1 MRKKCLSVFILI
13 LSVFIL
19 VGCSSIDNVRIKLGL
34 KNDDFEYIK
43 NGKVKKIVIQNIRDK
58 NFKFIITDKV
68 VIEDMYDILSKA
80 KEVEKKSSL
89 QPDYVFELHEKGE
102 VVHRFNYVA
111 GLDKHDDGNLYSGDK
126 VYIVSKRIDND
137 IIINFF
143 NVRKPVNFKNVYY
156 GSIKKIIQEY
166 SKEHKFDKLSIDV
179 SKDKNGAKFILSTD
193 LEDFKSELDKDFKN
207 VFIDSKDSDTILK
220 VETEGYKSDI
230 FKAKY
235 AFIQN
240 DKAISEYYVIAKN
253 TEFGWTI
260 KVFEEKPDEF

>member
-13 LSVFIL
+13 LSIFMF
-19 VGCSSIDNVRIKLGL
+19 VGCSSVDNITVKLGL

-43 NGKVKKIVIQNIRDK
+43 NDKVKKIVIQNIRDK
-58 NFKFIITDKV
+58 NFKFIITDKI
-68 VIEDMYDILSKA
+68 VIEDMYEILSKA

-111 GLDKHDDGNLYSGDK
+111 GLDKHDDGNLYSDDK

-143 NVRKPVNFKNVYY
+143 NVRKPVNFKKVYY
-156 GSIKKIIQEY
+156 GSIKKVIEKY
-166 SKEHKFDKLSIDV
+166 SKEATFNKLNVDV

-193 LEDFKSELDKDFKN
+193 LEDFKSELDKGFEN
-207 VFIDSKDSDTILK
+207 VFIDSKGSDTTLK

-240 DKAISEYYVIAKN
+240 DKTIRQYYVIAKN

-260 KVFEEKPDEF
+260 KVFDKRPDEF